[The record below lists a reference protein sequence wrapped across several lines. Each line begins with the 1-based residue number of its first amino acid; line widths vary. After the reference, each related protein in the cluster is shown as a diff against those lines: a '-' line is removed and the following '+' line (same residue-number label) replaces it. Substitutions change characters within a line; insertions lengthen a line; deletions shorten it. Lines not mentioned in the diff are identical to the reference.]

1 MPFTATVTAPRA
13 LSILVV
19 LALFGTAAGLG
30 CAALRRGTGG
40 PGASTTAPAPPPR
53 LAGATPAGEAAL
65 GGLTVR
71 AWRLDNGLEV
81 ITVPDAAARAI
92 SVVTAFR
99 VGSRDEDPAAGEL
112 GLAHFFEH
120 LMFRGAPAP
129 GQADFDQQMEE
140 VGGNANAETSAD
152 ATTYVDDGPPEAL
165 ERLLRLEAGRLRGLE
180 LTDPRV
186 ANERKVVVEERLA
199 TVEDSVDGT
208 MEELAWRQAFPAHP
222 YGRSIIGGVD
232 DIKAITRERAQS
244 FYQRHY
250 GPGRAVLVV
259 AGRFDE
265 GAALTTIVA
274 AHGTVPAGNAEAAPP
289 VGSPE
294 QAPRT
299 EVRTMIERPVP
310 ADRLL
315 VAFPAPALASD
326 DRAAFEVLAEA
337 LVGGPA
343 SRLARQL
350 VVERSVA
357 SSIAGELA
365 ATREPGL
372 WLIWVAMHR
381 GQPARAA
388 EDAVLAE
395 LDRATAQGISEAELT
410 AAARRLESAY
420 WGDLTHSQGR
430 ARALAQFHAVTGDF
444 RRLLGRGDAYARV
457 TTDEVR
463 RVARA
468 YFGSGARS
476 VVVASAGAGGRP

>member
-1 MPFTATVTAPRA
+1 MPLTATVTAPRA

-19 LALFGTAAGLG
+19 LASLGTAAGLG
-30 CAALRRGTGG
+30 CTVLRRAGG
-40 PGASTTAPAPPPR
+40 GSAAATAGASPPPT
-53 LAGATPAGEAAL
+53 LAGVTPTGEAAL

-120 LMFRGAPAP
+120 LMFNGAPAA

-165 ERLLRLEAGRLRGLE
+165 ERLLSLEAGRLRGLE
-180 LTDPRV
+180 LTDVRV
-186 ANERKVVVEERLA
+186 ANERKVVVEERLT

-250 GPGRAVLVV
+250 APGRAVLVV
-259 AGRFDE
+259 TGRFDE
-265 GAALTTIVA
+265 GTALSAILAT
-274 AHGTVPAGNAEAAPP
+274 HGRVPPGSAEGAAPMAVTAQGP
-289 VGSPE
+289 QG
-294 QAPRT
+294 
-299 EVRTMIERPVP
+299 EVRATVQRPVP

-315 VAFPAPALASD
+315 LAFPAPALGSD
-326 DRAAFEVLAEA
+326 DRAAFEVLTEA

-343 SRLARQL
+343 SRLPRQL

-365 ATREPGL
+365 PTREPGL
-372 WLIWVAMHR
+372 WLVWVAMHR
-381 GQPARAA
+381 GEPVRAA
-388 EDAVLAE
+388 EDAVVAE
-395 LDRATAQGISEAELT
+395 LDRAAAQGIPEAELT
-410 AAARRLESAY
+410 TAARRLESAY
-420 WGDLTHSQGR
+420 WGELTHSQGR

-457 TTDEVR
+457 TSDDVR
-463 RVARA
+463 RVART
-468 YFGSGARS
+468 YLGSGARS